1 MSGTAATSVAPA
13 GGLSAGTGAFIMP
26 WLVYCGSFVL
36 VIALILLSQKVL
48 KRVLPYVAARR
59 QTRHLAVLES
69 LALDQRRRLSL
80 IRCGAKT
87 GVILTGGGNDV
98 FLGWTDDDVPL
109 ENTPQFS
116 AMVPHD

>member
-1 MSGTAATSVAPA
+1 MSGTAASGVAPA
-13 GGLSAGTGAFIMP
+13 GSLAAGTGAFIMP

-48 KRVLPYVAARR
+48 KKLLPYVAAKR

-80 IRCGAKT
+80 IRCGART
-87 GVILTGGGNDV
+87 GVILTGGGTDV
-98 FLGWTDDDVPL
+98 FLGWTDDEATL
-109 ENTPQFS
+109 ENTAHFS

>member
-13 GGLSAGTGAFIMP
+13 GGFPAGTGAFIMP

-48 KRVLPYVAARR
+48 KRLLPYVAARR

-69 LALDQRRRLSL
+69 LALDQRRKLSL
-80 IRCGAKT
+80 IRCGDKT
-87 GVILTGGGNDV
+87 GVILTGGGTDV
-98 FLGWTDDDVPL
+98 FLGWTDDEPTS
-109 ENTPQFS
+109 ENTPEIS
-116 AMVPHD
+116 TMVSHD